1 MNLRHFFEKRR
12 SALTMSLSSRRMG
25 CEMNTKGTVFV
36 TGGASGIGLAIA
48 RSLLD
53 EGWRVVIADR
63 AQGNLDKARGSF
75 GEHDARLR
83 FESLDVADENAVE
96 RAIDGCDTDFGPL
109 VGLVNSAGIFGSETS
124 ALETDTGLFRQIL
137 EINLIGSFITSRT
150 AARRMRARG
159 SGSIVNISSISGL
172 RGNFGLVAYGASK
185 AAVIQMTKVM
195 AVELAPDRVRVNAIA
210 PGPVETPMVRDVHTQ
225 DMRAEW
231 LRMVPQ
237 RRYCEPEELAG
248 AAAFLLDERKS
259 SYITGQ
265 TISVDGGFTAAGL
278 TARNA

>member
-1 MNLRHFFEKRR
+1 MNLRHFFEKLR

-25 CEMNTKGTVFV
+25 CEMNRKGTVFV

-96 RAIDGCDTDFGPL
+96 RAIDRCDTDFGPL

-137 EINLIGSFITSRT
+137 EINLIGSFVASRT

-159 SGSIVNISSISGL
+159 KRLDRQHLFYIGSPRQFRTRRLWRLEG
-172 RGNFGLVAYGASK
+172 RGDPNDQGHGGRIGS
-185 AAVIQMTKVM
+185 
-195 AVELAPDRVRVNAIA
+195 R
-210 PGPVETPMVRDVHTQ
+210 PGPG
-225 DMRAEW
+225 
-231 LRMVPQ
+231 Q
-237 RRYCEPEELAG
+237 RHR
-248 AAAFLLDERKS
+248 
-259 SYITGQ
+259 TG
-265 TISVDGGFTAAGL
+265 TG
-278 TARNA
+278 

>member
-1 MNLRHFFEKRR
+1 
-12 SALTMSLSSRRMG
+12 
-25 CEMNTKGTVFV
+25 MNTKGTVFV

-48 RSLLD
+48 RSSLD

-63 AQGNLDKARGSF
+63 AQGNLDEARGSF

-96 RAIDGCDTDFGPL
+96 RAIDRCDTDFGPL

-137 EINLIGSFITSRT
+137 EINLIGSFVTSRT

-172 RGNFGLVAYGASK
+172 RGNFGRVAYGASK

-195 AVELAPDRVRVNAIA
+195 AVELALSQSLAHLRQLEIL
-210 PGPVETPMVRDVHTQ
+210 TSCFTSTF
-225 DMRAEW
+225 RAEKATW
-231 LRMVPQ
+231 H
-237 RRYCEPEELAG
+237 
-248 AAAFLLDERKS
+248 
-259 SYITGQ
+259 YITLNSC
-265 TISVDGGFTAAGL
+265 ILEFGGRSTAHFAAG
-278 TARNA
+278 